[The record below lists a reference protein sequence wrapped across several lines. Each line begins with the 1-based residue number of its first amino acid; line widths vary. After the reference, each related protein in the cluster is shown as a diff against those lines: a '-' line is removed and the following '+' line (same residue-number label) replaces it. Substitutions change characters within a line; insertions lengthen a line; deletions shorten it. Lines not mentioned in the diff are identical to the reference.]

1 MSIHNTCD
9 FSIIGCGWLGLPLA
23 ETLIDQRYSVRGSS
37 TREEMLPI
45 LEQKGII
52 PDRLILNPHSSLEDC
67 SPLFQAQTLI
77 LNIPPGRSN
86 KDGGKTFDQTIRRVL
101 PLIEKSPVQH
111 LLYVSSTRVY
121 QSEVGL
127 VDEHQKLHPK
137 EGYSAILLEVEK
149 RIQNL
154 QTKATILRL
163 SGLIGGNRHPVKYLA
178 GRENL
183 SGGNAPVNLIH
194 REDAIG
200 LILAIIK
207 HNAWGDT
214 FLGTALNHPLK
225 SEYYPEMA
233 QKYGLAPL
241 HYAKEPQSDYPRLD
255 NSYTRKRLDY
265 TFMYDDPGQMPVE
278 LE

>member
-1 MSIHNTCD
+1 MSIPNPCD

-23 ETLIDQRYSVRGSS
+23 ETLIDQGYSVRGST

-45 LEQKGII
+45 LKQKGII
-52 PDRLILNPHSSLEDC
+52 PERLILGPHSSMEDFG
-67 SPLFQAQTLI
+67 SLLQAQTLI

-86 KDGGKTFDQTIRRVL
+86 KDGGRTFDQTMRRVL
-101 PLIEKSPVQH
+101 PIIEDSPVQH

-121 QSEVGL
+121 QSEVGQ
-127 VDEHQKLHPK
+127 VDEHQELHPK
-137 EGYSAILLEVEK
+137 EDYSATLLEVEK
-149 RIQNL
+149 RIQKL

-178 GRENL
+178 GKKNL

-200 LILAIIK
+200 LVLAIIK
-207 HNAWGDT
+207 HDAWEDI
-214 FLGTALNHPLK
+214 FLGTVLNHPLK
-225 SEYYPEMA
+225 SDYYPRMA
-233 QKYGLAPL
+233 QKYGLTPP
-241 HYAKEPQSDYPRLD
+241 HYAEDPQSDYPLLD
-255 NSYTRKRLDY
+255 NSYTRKRLEY
-265 TFMYDDPGQMPVE
+265 TFMYDDPRQMPVE